1 MERSKSLV
9 WFAHALAAMLFAGVA
24 GAEEK
29 PLVDPAYL
37 STIKDDRPPT
47 SRGMTPAERASWRAP
62 DLSAMILAPPPDP
75 VRAQAEYER
84 NDGLLVR
91 WGSRSALITQ
101 MAVAATTLDATA
113 RMFVVVTGQ
122 AQRDTAFA
130 TLQGAGV
137 DMARVEFITQAC
149 TPAGSCSEWMRDYGP
164 RFIDSLGSRASVD
177 HVYNRLPTRSTDDAF
192 PDVWSAVRAEPQY
205 DIPLVHGGGNF
216 HLFSNRR
223 AFMTT
228 LIENENAGSSAQQI
242 RDLYRAYQGLDVEI
256 VPAFPSTFDSTQHI
270 DMWVYPVDDNEV
282 IVSDYPEAGDEVPNS
297 IADAFAAARAAEG
310 YTVYRT
316 PGWSSGFGTG
326 THFTY
331 ANSIALNSIVMV
343 CTFSGQAARNE
354 EARAVYAAAFE
365 NKRIVQ
371 IDCSSIIGSA
381 GAIHCIVMHVPDGAL
396 SLLFNNDFE

>member
-1 MERSKSLV
+1 MTSSKQCC
-9 WFAHALAAMLFAGVA
+9 ALLLALSAALVA
-24 GAEEK
+24 GSSAAAEA

-37 STIKDDRPPT
+37 ATIKDDRAPT
-47 SRGMTPAERASWRAP
+47 HRGMTPEERASWRAP
-62 DLSAMILAPPPDP
+62 DLSRMPLAPPPDP

-101 MAVAATTLDATA
+101 MAVAATTLDSTA
-113 RMFVVVTGQ
+113 RMYIVVTGQ
-122 AQRDTAFA
+122 AQRDSAFA
-130 TLQGAGV
+130 TLQGAGAAM
-137 DMARVEFITQAC
+137 DRIEFIVQAC
-149 TPAGSCSEWMRDYGP
+149 TSTCTEWMRDYGP
-164 RFIDSLGSRASVD
+164 RFIDRLGSRESID
-177 HVYNRLPTRSTDDAF
+177 HVYNRNRPTDDAF
-192 PDVWSAVRAEPQY
+192 PDVWSALQAEPQY

-228 LIENENAGSSAQQI
+228 LIQAENSGTSAQQI
-242 RDLYRAYQGLDVEI
+242 KDLYRAYQGLDVEI
-256 VPAFPSTFDSTQHI
+256 VPAFPVAFDSTQHI

-354 EARAVYAAAFE
+354 EARAVYAAAFQD
-365 NKRIVQ
+365 KRIVP
-371 IDCSSIIGSA
+371 IDCSTIIGSA
-381 GAIHCIVMHVPDGAL
+381 GAIHCIVMHVPNGAL